1 METLYVWKGRKHM
14 LKAIEYSTM
23 YQKIITKLYVFTRE
37 KIRKVGESLVG
48 TRAEP
53 ANSPVQFLFIYFYFL
68 FQPYNYSI
76 FKI

>member
-14 LKAIEYSTM
+14 LKPIEYSTM

-37 KIRKVGESLVG
+37 KIRKVGESLAG

-53 ANSPVQFLFIYFYFL
+53 ADSPAQFLFIFL
-68 FQPYNYSI
+68 F
-76 FKI
+76 F